1 MRRSYREKTNDK
13 YDRDLFGL
21 GLFISIMVALNRTR
35 FVARSYK
42 KERNDGKND

>member
-21 GLFISIMVALNRTR
+21 GLFISLSATNPF
-35 FVARSYK
+35 FVV
-42 KERNDGKND
+42 